1 MLIVFT
7 VSRGGITV
15 GSVLSPPPPLAFV
28 FPCISRFNF
37 PPFSCVRRTFLLRY
51 NIVSMFQFIFLL
63 YFSFGWSS
71 KPTGDSGEGP
81 AIIYDYFL
89 ESVYTCRLCKTLRE
103 PSLTW
108 VRTKLVTYHHIS
120 DDTVGKTLTGFYHT
134 PSSFPPFVLIY
145 SYLFPLLSPNP
156 VSRHF
161 SGHLCTLLLLSLDF
175 GRRRSA
181 RDGFA

>member
-1 MLIVFT
+1 M
-7 VSRGGITV
+7 R
-15 GSVLSPPPPLAFV
+15 SPT
-28 FPCISRFNF
+28 S
-37 PPFSCVRRTFLLRY
+37 LLRY

-89 ESVYTCRLCKTLRE
+89 EPVYTCRLCKTQGE

-108 VRTKLVTYHHIS
+108 VRTKLVTYHYIS
-120 DDTVGKTLTGFYHT
+120 DDIVGKTLTGFYHT
-134 PSSFPPFVLIY
+134 PSSFPPFVLIC
-145 SYLFPLLSPNP
+145 LFPLLSPTP

-161 SGHLCTLLLLSLDF
+161 SGHLCTLLFLSLDF
-175 GRRRSA
+175 GQRWSA